1 MRKINLFKTLK
12 ILFIIIFCGLVGVGT
27 GMLTFHRIQQLT
39 ELPSLSEIM
48 SDKNIST
55 YLTRTEQKV
64 IQKSRLSSVKV
75 VSLALGQDL
84 FMIATGT
91 YFTMKD
97 RYFVLTVNHGV
108 PGDCKYTK
116 INVNGKFL
124 NCKQFIELNLIA
136 DYAIIEVDEIEGREP
151 IDMSSVL
158 PRGHQWKQA
167 LAIMNEVYYTGYPN
181 NTGPLTI
188 KGEII
193 GYTPGG
199 LIYMHSHAWSGASGS
214 GVFNASGDLIGYVLA
229 VDIGFSELG
238 GDVLESVVIIAPT
251 YQIDWDVI

>member
-1 MRKINLFKTLK
+1 LLKTLK
-12 ILFIIIFCGLVGVGT
+12 ILLIILSCGLVGVGT

-39 ELPSLSEIM
+39 ELPSLSEMM
-48 SDKNIST
+48 SGDNISS
-55 YLTRTEQKV
+55 YLPRHKQEV
-64 IQKSRLSSVKV
+64 IQKSRSSAVKV
-75 VSLALGQDL
+75 VSLSLDEDL

-91 YFTMKD
+91 YFTMKN

-108 PGDCKYTK
+108 PGECKYTK
-116 INVNGKFL
+116 INVDGKFL
-124 NCKQFIELNLIA
+124 SCKQFITLNLIA
-136 DYAIIEVDEIEGREP
+136 DYAIIEIDKIKGRDPIEI
-151 IDMSSVL
+151 SSVL
-158 PRGHQWKQA
+158 PRGHQWKSA

-199 LIYMHSHAWSGASGS
+199 LIYLHSYAWSGASGS
-214 GVFNASGDLIGYVLA
+214 GVFNANGDLIGYVLA

-238 GDVLESVVIIAPT
+238 GDVLESVVIIAPV
-251 YQIDWDVI
+251 YQIDWDII